1 MVVDWRNSVTLRE
14 RRINGNLLPDWSAC
28 LDRSAV
34 PSRAFLPAQPNLRFR
49 RVKIHFISLS
59 FEEKASFFDL
69 QLGERGR
76 DAGDFTLYFWP
87 PKITH
92 AFEENS
98 LEGKNKQLKRK
109 KKEKKKK
116 REIRTL
122 SRRGQKRTVCINSIK
137 TKRKHIVKHA
147 DQDSILIYS
156 AALVLK
162 KKPKSKLSY
171 KRFTK
176 SLQAH

>member
-98 LEGKNKQLKRK
+98 LEGKNKQRKRK
-109 KKEKKKK
+109 KKEKKKERNK
-116 REIRTL
+116 NSVATRTEENCLYKLDKNKTETYREACGSRLNLNLQCGTRFKKETKVEAFIQTL
-122 SRRGQKRTVCINSIK
+122 
-137 TKRKHIVKHA
+137 
-147 DQDSILIYS
+147 Y
-156 AALVLK
+156 
-162 KKPKSKLSY
+162 
-171 KRFTK
+171 
-176 SLQAH
+176 